1 MHKFKPSFFITTIIT
16 LCFLIFSPA
25 PETAHADP
33 WQPLTQTIQR
43 QLNPGNRAVGTVS
56 LVQGTTV
63 IIALHTPQITIGT
76 TLAIKGNSLPGVALP
91 LQNNIARIRVTQVN
105 GNQGRGT
112 ILPGSEQFSSGAPL
126 FPLAHNQVYLYSNLR
141 SPRSLQ
147 PYQDLTRSLQY
158 SRIPFAIKTWE
169 QIAAGDTPGIRP
181 LIIAFEATN
190 NQITCRLTDR
200 EQSVFWQ
207 NSFSLNFAPPVT
219 RRAGASWTQPTNFA
233 ASSLNST
240 GTSKSFTK
248 ASGPA
253 PGSTAAGK
261 IKLKSPY
268 KRLIFAECDQKPGL
282 ELVLLNDKW
291 LETYHL
297 SHLKINPVARYR
309 LPHNDII
316 PLHLQAGDFNH
327 NGRDELYLTLGRP
340 VLVED
345 KNDTILTSMIVE
357 FTGKTPKLLGKEYP
371 YYFRVIEQRD
381 GKKVLMAQEMAE
393 YDQYK
398 VPIRWGGFYN
408 GRFVVKK
415 EYHQSRDVFSL
426 YNFNFNPFNE
436 NQILVLDEAGN
447 IAGFNAKNSE
457 LLITAD
463 SQYGVFDETPYNQKL
478 EEVTYEG
485 GFSIK
490 TTSVARYSARR
501 FVKRKSYGNQIF
513 LIKRRRAINPELLDK
528 GLDLITETVVK
539 HDQIIGLQWR
549 NGEIRETWKSP
560 KFPRDIID
568 YAFTKVNDKE
578 IMVVLTRNK
587 DQKYALELLH

>member
-1 MHKFKPSFFITTIIT
+1 MNKHKQTLSSLII
-16 LCFLIFSPA
+16 LIIAVHLLTCTQLRAA
-25 PETAHADP
+25 PNP
-33 WQPLTQTIQR
+33 WQPLTQTIKNR
-43 QLNPGNRAVGTVS
+43 LNPGNRAVGNIA
-56 LVQGTTV
+56 LIQGDTV
-63 IIALHTPQITIGT
+63 IINLYSPQTTIGT
-76 TLAIKGNSLPGVALP
+76 TLAVKGNSLPGVALP

-112 ILPGSEQFSSGAPL
+112 ILPGSEKIPPGSPL
-126 FPLAHNQVYLYSNLR
+126 FPLAHNQVYLYSNLTT
-141 SPRSLQ
+141 PRSLQ
-147 PYQDLTRSLQY
+147 PYQDLTRALQY
-158 SRIPFAIKTWE
+158 NRIPFAIKSWE

-190 NQITCRLTDR
+190 NLITCRLTDR
-200 EQSVFWQ
+200 EQNMFWQ
-207 NSFSLNFAPPVT
+207 NNFSLNFAPPVT
-219 RRAGASWTQPTNFA
+219 RRAGASWTQTNFA
-233 ASSLNST
+233 ASSGNNRAANRT
-240 GTSKSFTK
+240 FTQ

-261 IKLKSPY
+261 VKLNSPY
-268 KRLIFAECDQKPGL
+268 KRLIFAECDQKPGQ

-297 SHLKINPVARYR
+297 SNLKLKPLGRYR

-327 NGRDELYLTLGRP
+327 NGREELYLTLGRP

-345 KNDTILTSMIVE
+345 KHDTILTSLIIE
-357 FTGKTPKLLGKEYP
+357 FNGKTPKLLGKEYP

-408 GRFVVKK
+408 GKFVVKN
-415 EYHQSRDVFSL
+415 EYHQSHDVFSL
-426 YNFNFNPFNE
+426 YNFNFSPFNK
-436 NQILVLDEAGN
+436 NHILVIDEAGN

-478 EEVTYEG
+478 KEEIYEG
-485 GFSIK
+485 GFTIK
-490 TTSVARYSARR
+490 TSAVTRYTARR
-501 FVKRKSYGNQIF
+501 FVKRRSYGNQIF
-513 LIKRRRAINPELLDK
+513 LIKKRRAVNPELLEK
-528 GLDLITETVVK
+528 GLDLVTEKVVK
-539 HDQIIGLQWR
+539 HDQVVGLQWR

-560 KFPRDIID
+560 KFPRDIVD
-568 YAFTKVNDKE
+568 FGFTKENGKE

-587 DQKYALELLH
+587 DQKYALEILH